1 MPWSGTGTYT
11 RGYASWTSDATNG
24 LPISATKFDTEDN
37 DFAAGIQNCLTID
50 NQNKPN
56 ATLTWAQALNLTKGT
71 DSTVLSLARTGGT
84 NNPSLTWAVA
94 DSTNLV
100 TAALNTGNLA
110 LSFSPS
116 AYVFGNAT
124 DAPSFNFTGTGVTS
138 TVNAIGAYA
147 WVANTSFAGG
157 QSAQYFALQ
166 GTPKAYLGVA
176 GATNQLITGSV
187 ANDFAFRSQGGN
199 IWFSVDSGATIKA
212 GLTSGGI
219 WEISDN
225 GAAPTLFQ
233 AGYMALPQNLQ
244 SGNYAIVLADQ
255 AKQLIHSSGSA
266 HTFTIPA
273 NASVPYPTGTVLH
286 FVNPPGSGVLTIALT
301 SDTLTLVP
309 AGSTGS
315 RTLTAP
321 GVATA
326 EKISGTAWL
335 IYGSNLT

>member
-1 MPWSGTGTYT
+1 MPWNGTGTYT

-56 ATLTWAQALNLTKGT
+56 AGLTWAQTLALTKGS
-71 DSTVLSLARTGGT
+71 DATVFSIARTGGS

-94 DSTNLV
+94 DSADAV

-110 LSFSPS
+110 FLLNPS
-116 AYVFGNAT
+116 GYIFGNAT
-124 DAPSFNFTGTGVTS
+124 DKPTFQFTGSGITS
-138 TVNAIGAYA
+138 AVQ
-147 WVANTSFAGG
+147 SGG
-157 QSAQYFALQ
+157 LPSLNLSCALTLSPYQ
-166 GTPKAYLGVA
+166 QFTINSVLKGLFGVA
-176 GATNQLITGSV
+176 GAANSLITGDATGDLDV
-187 ANDFAFRSQGGN
+187 ATTGGN
-199 IWFSVDSGATIKA
+199 VNFSVDSGATIKA
-212 GLTSGGI
+212 KLASSGFFQ
-219 WEISDN
+219 ISDN
-225 GAAPTLFQ
+225 AASPSLNN
-233 AGYMALPQNLQ
+233 AGYLGLPQNSQ
-244 SGNYAIVLADQ
+244 AVNYGLVLADR
-255 AKQLIHSSGSA
+255 AKQILHSSSSA

-273 NASVPYPTGTVLH
+273 NASISFAIGDVLH
-286 FVNPPGSGVLTIALT
+286 FVNPSGGGVLTIAIT
-301 SDTLTLVP
+301 TDTLTLVP

-326 EKISGTAWL
+326 EKINSTSWL